1 MHASL
6 TALITASLAFLPLHD
21 PAPSAAAPSP
31 AASSARTALGSEAPP
46 SRALSLELCREP
58 RLAGTRGS
66 RRAAEWVAAELQAS
80 GWDVDI
86 ETRSVLLS
94 LPERTEVSSPGLFD
108 RRTRFDPDAVP
119 PGDLPPFLA
128 WAKSGVAEGPVVD
141 VGRGLRADFERLVA
155 EGVALEGTIAL
166 ASFGGAYR
174 GVKVA
179 LASEYGCAGALLHS
193 PSAEDGAERGET
205 YPRGPWKPAHDAQ
218 RGSILSL
225 TEAPGDPSTPGW
237 PSPLLAGPAGDS
249 EAPNRAPLTGPEL
262 EARLPTI
269 PALPLGAA
277 DAGAL
282 LAELAAGNTPTVRI
296 ALETRVERRECHNVI
311 GSLWPQSGPG
321 GDFVLAGTHRDAWV
335 RGAQDSG
342 SGVVALLRA
351 AEHLGA
357 AYADGWRPANAI
369 RLAFWDAEE
378 TGLVGSTE
386 WGEAHRGTLEQ
397 HLLAYVNGD
406 ACVGGLNFRASG
418 TPGLLGTLKSALE
431 RVPSA
436 AVADAT
442 LWEEWSADARPRL
455 ALPGSGSDYTVF
467 LHHLGLP
474 ILDLGF
480 GGVASG
486 QYHTAVDDFALMDRF
501 IDPTWVGHET
511 AGRLFAELLREFSG
525 RGRVSF
531 DASEAAT
538 ELALAFDAH
547 ALGGPISDALR
558 EVAAPAQRVK
568 LTPGAG
574 FYQRLR
580 LPGGL
585 PGRPWYTNAL
595 WAPGRETGYA
605 AVLLP
610 TVVREVGAEDQAA
623 AAAALGAHILE
634 ALGKVAN
641 ER

>member
-1 MHASL
+1 MHAPIS
-6 TALITASLAFLPLHD
+6 ALVAASLALLPLHE
-21 PAPSAAAPSP
+21 PTLSAAARPTPSAPSALQ
-31 AASSARTALGSEAPP
+31 ASDAPP

-66 RRAAEWVAAELQAS
+66 RRAAEWVAAELQRS
-80 GWDVDI
+80 GWDVEI

-119 PGDLPPFLA
+119 PGDLPLFLA

-141 VGRGLRADFERLVA
+141 VGRGLRADFERLVE
-155 EGVALEGTIAL
+155 EGVELEGTIAL

-193 PSAEDGAERGET
+193 PSSEDGDERGAT

-249 EAPNRAPLTGPEL
+249 EAPDRAPLSGEEL
-262 EARLPTI
+262 DARLPQI

-282 LAELAAGNTPTVRI
+282 LAELAAGNAPTVRI
-296 ALETRVERRECHNVI
+296 ALQTSVERRECHNVI

-351 AEHLGA
+351 ADHLGA
-357 AYADGWRPANAI
+357 AYAEGWRPANAI

-386 WGEAHRGTLEQ
+386 WGEAHRGTLEK
-397 HLLAYVNGD
+397 HLLAYINGD

-418 TPGLLGTLKSALE
+418 TPGLFSTLRSALE
-431 RVPSA
+431 QVPSA
-436 AVADAT
+436 AVEGAT
-442 LWEEWSADARPRL
+442 LWEEWSQGARPRL

-486 QYHTAVDDFALMDRF
+486 QYHTAIDDFALMDRF

-511 AGRLFAELLREFSG
+511 AGLLFAELLREFSG

-531 DASEAAT
+531 DATEAAN
-538 ELALAFDAH
+538 ELALAFEAH
-547 ALGGPISDALR
+547 PMGAPIAEALR
-558 EVAAPAQRVK
+558 EVAEPNLRVK

-580 LPGGL
+580 FAGGL

-610 TVVREVGAEDQAA
+610 TVVREAEQENQAE
-623 AAAALGAHILE
+623 AAAALGQHIRD
-634 ALGKVAN
+634 ALMRSESGD
-641 ER
+641 